1 MSLNPNLTSTG
12 GLNDASAIFY
22 DRKLLTRLMFSLFF
36 QENAEKRTLPKGSG
50 TQIQFLRPVNQAAV
64 TSPIGEGVN
73 PSGLVWQSTKILCT
87 PVQYGAYVAY
97 SDRLM
102 LEAYD
107 NITEAIHDVLGYQ
120 AGLSLDTI
128 CRNALTGNMTIQY
141 TGVATSEP
149 TVSVVTAG
157 VDFRKASAHLR
168 ALSVMP
174 FEDGTYHGIVHPN
187 TSFDLQSDTAVSG
200 WIELNK
206 YISIDKVH
214 EKALAGELG
223 KLYNIRFQESQN
235 VLTGTGAGSP
245 AAVTYHSWV
254 FGKES
259 FGAVDVANQGIQKIV
274 HQPGDS
280 GVADPL
286 NLNGSIGWK
295 TYAVFPVLDSNRA
308 IEIIGTSAA

>member
-1 MSLNPNLTSTG
+1 MALNTNLTSTS

-36 QENAEKRTLPKGSG
+36 QENAEKRTLPKQSG

-64 TSPIGEGVN
+64 TTPLGEGVN
-73 PSGLVWQSTKILCT
+73 PDGQVWQSTKILAT
-87 PVQYGAYVAY
+87 PLQYGAYVAY

-128 CRNALTGNMTIQY
+128 CRNALSGNMTLQY
-141 TGVATSEP
+141 TGTAVSEA
-149 TVSVVTAG
+149 TVSVATAG
-157 VDFRKASAHLR
+157 VDFRRASAHLR
-168 ALSVMP
+168 ALAVMT
-174 FEDGTYHGIVHPN
+174 FDDGTYHGLIHPN
-187 TSFDLQSDTAVSG
+187 TSFDLQGDSSASS

-206 YISIDKVH
+206 YVSIDRVH
-214 EKALAGELG
+214 NMALAGEIG

-235 VLTGTGAGSP
+235 ILTGTGAMS
-245 AAVTYHSWV
+245 AVTYHSWV

-295 TYAVFPVLDSNRA
+295 AYAVYPVLDSQRA
-308 IEIIGTSAA
+308 IEVIGTSAA

>member
-1 MSLNPNLTSTG
+1 MALNPNLTSTS

-36 QENAEKRTLPKGSG
+36 QENAEKRTLPRQTG

-64 TSPIGEGVN
+64 TTPLGEGVN
-73 PSGLVWQSTKILCT
+73 PNGQVWQSTKILAT

-128 CRNALTGNMTIQY
+128 ARNALTGNMTIQY
-141 TGVATSEP
+141 TGTAVSEA
-149 TVSVVTAG
+149 TVSQVALAI
-157 VDFRKASAHLR
+157 DFRKASAYLR
-168 ALSVMP
+168 GLAVLP
-174 FEDGTYHGIVHPN
+174 FEDGTYHGLVHPN
-187 TSFDLQSDTAVSG
+187 TSFDLQSDSNSAS

-206 YISIDKVH
+206 YVSIEKVH
-214 EKALAGELG
+214 EGALAGELG
-223 KLYNIRFQESQN
+223 KMSNIRFQESQN
-235 VLTGTGAGSP
+235 IFTGVGAMS
-245 AAVTYHSWV
+245 AVTYHSWV
-254 FGKES
+254 FGKEA

-286 NLNGSIGWK
+286 NLNGTIGWK
-295 TYAVFPVLDSNRA
+295 CYAVYPILDSNRA
-308 IEIIGTSAA
+308 VEVIGTSNG

>member
-1 MSLNPNLTSTG
+1 MALNVNLTNTS

-36 QENAEKRTLPKGSG
+36 QENAEKRTLPKGTG
-50 TQIQFLRPVNQAAV
+50 TQIQFLRPTNQAAV
-64 TSPIGEGVN
+64 TAPLGEGAN
-73 PSGLVWQSTKILCT
+73 PNGLVWQSAKILCT
-87 PVQYGAYVAY
+87 PLQYGAFVSY

-128 CRNALTGNMTIQY
+128 CRNALSANMTIQY
-141 TGVATSEP
+141 TGSALTEIS
-149 TVSVVTAG
+149 TSVVSAG

-174 FEDGTYHGIVHPN
+174 FEDNTYHGMVHPN
-187 TSFDLQSDTAVSG
+187 TSFDLQSDNAVSG

-214 EKALAGELG
+214 DKVLAGELG

-235 VLTGTGAGSP
+235 ILTGVGAAS
-245 AAVTYHSWV
+245 AVTYHSWV

-295 TYAVFPVLDSNRA
+295 TYAVYPVLDSARA
-308 IEIIGTSAA
+308 IEVIGTSAA

>member
-1 MSLNPNLTSTG
+1 MALNPNLTSTS

-36 QENAEKRTLPKGSG
+36 QENAEKRTLPRQTG

-64 TSPIGEGVN
+64 TTPLGEGVN
-73 PSGLVWQSTKILCT
+73 PNGQVWQSTKILAT

-128 CRNALTGNMTIQY
+128 ARNALTGNMTIQY
-141 TGVATSEP
+141 TGTAVSEI
-149 TVSVVTAG
+149 TVSQVALAI
-157 VDFRKASAHLR
+157 DFRKASAFLR
-168 ALSVMP
+168 GLAVLP
-174 FEDGTYHGIVHPN
+174 FEDGCYHGLVHPN
-187 TSFDLQSDTAVSG
+187 TSFDLQSDSNTAS

-206 YISIDKVH
+206 YVSIEKVH
-214 EKALAGELG
+214 EGALAGELG
-223 KLYNIRFQESQN
+223 KMSNIRFQESQN
-235 VLTGTGAGSP
+235 IFQGVGAMS
-245 AAVTYHSWV
+245 AVTYHSWV

-295 TYAVFPVLDSNRA
+295 AYAVYPVLDSFRA
-308 IEIIGTSAA
+308 IEVIGTSAA

>member
-1 MSLNPNLTSTG
+1 MALNPNLTSTS

-36 QENAEKRTLPKGSG
+36 QENAEKRTLPRQTG

-64 TSPIGEGVN
+64 TTPLGEGTN
-73 PSGLVWQSTKILCT
+73 PNGQVWQSTKILAT

-107 NITEAIHDVLGYQ
+107 NITEAIHDVLGY
-120 AGLSLDTI
+120 
-128 CRNALTGNMTIQY
+128 TIQY
-141 TGVATSEP
+141 TGTAVSEA
-149 TVSVVTAG
+149 TVSVVALAI
-157 VDFRKASAHLR
+157 DFRRASAYLR
-168 ALSVMP
+168 GLAVLP
-174 FEDGTYHGIVHPN
+174 FEDGTYHGLVHPN
-187 TSFDLQSDTAVSG
+187 TSFDLQSDSNSAS

-206 YISIDKVH
+206 YVSIDKVH
-214 EKALAGELG
+214 EGALAGELG
-223 KLYNIRFQESQN
+223 KMSNIRFQESQN
-235 VLTGTGAGSP
+235 IFEGVGAAS
-245 AAVTYHSWV
+245 AVTYHSWV

-286 NLNGSIGWK
+286 NLNGTIGWK
-295 TYAVFPVLDSNRA
+295 CYAVYPILDSNRA
-308 IEIIGTSAA
+308 VEVIGTSNG

>member
-1 MSLNPNLTSTG
+1 MALNPNLTSTS

-36 QENAEKRTLPKGSG
+36 QENAEKRTLPRQSG

-64 TSPIGEGVN
+64 TSPLGEGVN
-73 PSGLVWQSTKILCT
+73 PNGQVWQSTKILAT
-87 PVQYGAYVAY
+87 PVQYGAYVSY

-128 CRNALTGNMTIQY
+128 ARNALTGNMTIQF
-141 TGVATSEP
+141 TGGATMESAVNTP
-149 TVSVVTAG
+149 ALA
-157 VDFRKASAHLR
+157 VDFRRASAYLR
-168 ALSVMP
+168 SLAVLP
-174 FEDGTYHGIVHPN
+174 FEDGSYHGIVSPH
-187 TSFDLQSDTAVSG
+187 TSFDLQSDSNATS

-206 YISIDKVH
+206 YVSIDRVH

-223 KLYNIRFQESQN
+223 KMSNIRFQESQN
-235 VLTGTGAGSP
+235 IFTGTGAMS
-245 AAVTYHSWV
+245 AVTYHSWV

-295 TYAVFPVLDSNRA
+295 CYAVYPILDSNRA
-308 IEIIGTSAA
+308 VEVVGTSNG

>member
-1 MSLNPNLTSTG
+1 MALNTNLTSTS

-36 QENAEKRTLPKGSG
+36 QENAEKRTLPKQSG

-64 TSPIGEGVN
+64 TTPLGEGVN
-73 PSGLVWQSTKILCT
+73 PDGQVWQSTKILAT
-87 PVQYGAYVAY
+87 PLQYGAYVAY

-128 CRNALTGNMTIQY
+128 CRNALSGNMTLQF
-141 TGVATSEP
+141 TGTAVSEA
-149 TVSVVTAG
+149 TVSVATAG
-157 VDFRKASAHLR
+157 VDFRRASAHLR
-168 ALSVMP
+168 ALAVMT
-174 FEDGTYHGIVHPN
+174 FDDGTYHGLIHPN
-187 TSFDLQSDTAVSG
+187 TSFDLQGDSSASS

-206 YISIDKVH
+206 YVSIDRVH
-214 EKALAGELG
+214 NMALAGEIG

-235 VLTGTGAGSP
+235 ILTGTGAMS
-245 AAVTYHSWV
+245 AVTYHSWV

-295 TYAVFPVLDSNRA
+295 AYAVYPVLDSQRA
-308 IEIIGTSAA
+308 IEVIGTSAA

>member
-1 MSLNPNLTSTG
+1 MALNPNLTSTS

-36 QENAEKRTLPKGSG
+36 QENAEKRTLPRQTG

-64 TSPIGEGVN
+64 TTPLGEGTN
-73 PSGLVWQSTKILCT
+73 PNGQVWQSTKILAT

-128 CRNALTGNMTIQY
+128 ARNALTGNMTIQY
-141 TGVATSEP
+141 TGTAVSEITVNTVAL
-149 TVSVVTAG
+149 AI
-157 VDFRKASAHLR
+157 DFRRASAFLR
-168 ALSVMP
+168 GLAVLP
-174 FEDGTYHGIVHPN
+174 FEDNCYHGLVHPN
-187 TSFDLQSDTAVSG
+187 TSFDLQSDSNSAS

-206 YISIDKVH
+206 YVSIEKVH
-214 EKALAGELG
+214 EGALAGELG
-223 KLYNIRFQESQN
+223 KMSNIRFQESQN
-235 VLTGTGAGSP
+235 IATGVGAAS
-245 AAVTYHSWV
+245 AVTYHSWV

-286 NLNGSIGWK
+286 NLNGTIGWK
-295 TYAVFPVLDSNRA
+295 CYAVFPILDSSRA
-308 IEIIGTSAA
+308 VEVIGTSNG

>member
-1 MSLNPNLTSTG
+1 MALNPNLTSTS

-36 QENAEKRTLPKGSG
+36 QENAEKRTLPRQTG

-64 TSPIGEGVN
+64 TTPLGEGVN
-73 PSGLVWQSTKILCT
+73 PNGQVWQSTKILAT

-128 CRNALTGNMTIQY
+128 ARNALTGNMTIQF
-141 TGVATSEP
+141 TGSATMESAVNTVAL
-149 TVSVVTAG
+149 AI
-157 VDFRKASAHLR
+157 DFRKASAYLR
-168 ALSVMP
+168 GLAVLP
-174 FEDGTYHGIVHPN
+174 FEDGCYHGLVHPN
-187 TSFDLQSDTAVSG
+187 TSFDLQSDSNSAS

-206 YISIDKVH
+206 YVSIEKVH
-214 EKALAGELG
+214 EGALAGELG
-223 KLYNIRFQESQN
+223 KMSNIRFQESQN
-235 VLTGTGAGSP
+235 IATGVGAM

-286 NLNGSIGWK
+286 NLNGTIGWK
-295 TYAVFPVLDSNRA
+295 CYAVYPILDSNRA
-308 IEIIGTSAA
+308 VEVIGTSNG

>member
-1 MSLNPNLTSTG
+1 MALNVNLTSTG

-36 QENAEKRTLPKGSG
+36 QENAEKRTLPKGTG
-50 TQIQFLRPVNQAAV
+50 TQIQFLRPTNQAAV
-64 TSPIGEGVN
+64 TSPLGEGAN
-73 PSGLVWQSTKILCT
+73 PNGLVWQSAKILCT
-87 PVQYGAYVAY
+87 PLQYGAFVSY

-128 CRNALTGNMTIQY
+128 CRNALSANMTIQY
-141 TGVATSEP
+141 TGSALTEL
-149 TVSVVTAG
+149 TTSVVSAG

-174 FEDGTYHGIVHPN
+174 FEDGTYHGMVHPN
-187 TSFDLQSDTAVSG
+187 TSFDLQSDNAVSG

-214 EKALAGELG
+214 DKVLAGELG

-235 VLTGTGAGSP
+235 ILTGVGAAS
-245 AAVTYHSWV
+245 AVTYHSWV

-308 IEIIGTSAA
+308 IEVIGTSAA